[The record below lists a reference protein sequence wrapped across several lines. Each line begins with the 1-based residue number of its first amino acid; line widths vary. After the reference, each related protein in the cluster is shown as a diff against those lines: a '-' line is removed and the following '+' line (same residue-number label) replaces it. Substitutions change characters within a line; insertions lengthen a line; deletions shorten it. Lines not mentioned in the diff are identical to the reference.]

1 MANNKKKDKKFTRTM
16 QKKLVVLFAGII
28 VVFIGLNVRI
38 AQINAESGDEY
49 TKSVLSQQEYTSTV
63 LPYRRGDIVD
73 RKGTVLA
80 TSERVY
86 NVILD
91 TKQLLATK
99 DDEHINKVITSLVSS
114 FQLDETQIRQYIS
127 KNPDNAY
134 YILKKQLTK
143 DDKDAFEDLF
153 RVKKDDKSTA
163 ADKKNAD
170 DTKDGKAKDDEAKD
184 GGTEDGTKGD
194 DADSADQTP
203 DGSTGGAASADIK
216 ADDTDTG
223 ASDSGEEEEE
233 ESSVSIKGVWFE
245 KDYVRKYPYG
255 SLAADEIGFTS
266 SGNVGNG
273 GMEGYYNS
281 TLNGINGREYG
292 YLNDELELERTV
304 KEAIDGNTLVSTL
317 DVNIQSIVEK
327 YIREFNEAH
336 RDEARPGDGS
346 KLTAVMMM
354 NPNTGEVL
362 AMASTPEWDLN
373 NPRDLTPFY
382 SEEEIAAM
390 DDDTRMDALN
400 KIWRNFC
407 ISDTYEPGSTSKPFT
422 IASGLETGKLSGNET
437 FVCDGKQVVPGAPK
451 GIACVNRYGHG
462 LLTIEGAINVSC
474 NDALMQMAAI
484 IGADNFC
491 RYQEIFGF
499 GQKTRI
505 DLPGE
510 ASGMLYTADKMKPV
524 DLATNSFGQNYTV
537 SMIQQ
542 ISAFCSVINGG
553 YYYQPHMVSR
563 ILDANGG
570 TVQNIDPILLK
581 QTISEKTSDTLKQ
594 YLYTTVSGEK
604 GTAKKAAV
612 PGYKVGGKTGTA
624 EKYPREDRNFLVSYL
639 GYAPYDKPQVAIYV
653 VIDEPNVE
661 EQNHASSLACEMA
674 SGILTEVLPYMN
686 IFPTEEIPTD
696 TAGDGQQDPAA
707 PQEGQTDLNA
717 QDGQNPQDNGT
728 EGQNPEEGGQE
739 GQNTGENGQEGQ
751 NPEGSQEGGSQEGQN
766 PEDGGQEDDGIP
778 YSPPDTQ
785 QSQEPDQNQTAE

>member
-38 AQINAESGDEY
+38 AQINAKSGDEY

-80 TSERVY
+80 TSERVF

-99 DDEHINKVITSLVSS
+99 DEAHINKVISSLVSC
-114 FQLDETQIRQYIS
+114 FQLDEAQIRQYIS
-127 KNPDNAY
+127 ENPDNAY

-153 RVKKDDKSTA
+153 REKKDDKTKA
-163 ADKKNAD
+163 ADKKDAD
-170 DTKDGKAKDDEAKD
+170 DTKADEPKDSEA
-184 GGTEDGTKGD
+184 EDGAAVA
-194 DADSADQTP
+194 DA
-203 DGSTGGAASADIK
+203 
-216 ADDTDTG
+216 DTDTEVP
-223 ASDSGEEEEE
+223 EEEEE
-233 ESSVSIKGVWFE
+233 EVSSVSIKGVWFE

-390 DDDTRMDALN
+390 DDETRMDALN

-422 IASGLETGKLSGNET
+422 IASGLETGKLNGNET

-484 IGADNFC
+484 IGTENFC

-510 ASGMLYTADKMKPV
+510 ANTSGMLYTADKMKPV
-524 DLATNSFGQNYTV
+524 DLATNSFGQNYNVT
-537 SMIQQ
+537 MIQQ

-563 ILDANGG
+563 ILDASGG

-581 QTISEKTSDTLKQ
+581 QTISEKTSATLKQ

-639 GYAPYDKPQVAIYV
+639 GYAPFDKPQVVIYV

-674 SGILTEVLPYMN
+674 NGILSEVLPYMN
-686 IFPTEEIPTD
+686 IFPTEEIPED
-696 TAGDGQQDPAA
+696 TAQDGQQDPAS
-707 PQEGQTDLNA
+707 PQTDPGA
-717 QDGQNPQDNGT
+717 QDGQEPQDTGT
-728 EGQNPEEGGQE
+728 DGQSPEEGGQDGQTPEDGQDGE
-739 GQNTGENGQEGQ
+739 GAD
-751 NPEGSQEGGSQEGQN
+751 SQA
-766 PEDGGQEDDGIP
+766 PEDGGPEDEEDDGIP

-785 QSQEPDQNQTAE
+785 QSQEPDQNQVEE